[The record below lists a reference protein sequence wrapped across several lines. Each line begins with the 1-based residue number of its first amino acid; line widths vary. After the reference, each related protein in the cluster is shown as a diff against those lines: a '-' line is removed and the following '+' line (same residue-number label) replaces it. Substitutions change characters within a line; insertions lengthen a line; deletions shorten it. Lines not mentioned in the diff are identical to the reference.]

1 LRQINAHPVPA
12 AKNGLHLLSAGYTMT
27 TTTALPSFQREAAV
41 RLARRRDELRA
52 MLQQSTAAVA
62 EGAPE
67 VTDFKDVAAED
78 TRAAVDDIALGH
90 AADELDQVV
99 AALRRLDE
107 GTYGTC
113 QDCGDAIDARRLQ
126 ALPATPFC
134 TDCQAAHERQG
145 TPHR

>member
-1 LRQINAHPVPA
+1 
-12 AKNGLHLLSAGYTMT
+12 MT
-27 TTTALPSFQREAAV
+27 TTTVLSPFQHELAA
-41 RLARRRDELRA
+41 RLVRRRDELRT
-52 MLQQSTAAVA
+52 MLQQSAAAVA

-67 VTDFKDVAAED
+67 VMDFKDVAAED

-90 AADELDQVV
+90 AAEELGQVV
-99 AALRRLDE
+99 AALRRLED

-113 QDCGDAIDARRLQ
+113 QDCGDAIDQRRLQ

-134 TDCQAAHERQG
+134 TDCQSAHERHG

>member
-1 LRQINAHPVPA
+1 
-12 AKNGLHLLSAGYTMT
+12 MT
-27 TTTALPSFQREAAV
+27 TTTALSSFQRDAAA
-41 RLARRRDELRA
+41 RLVHRRDELRA
-52 MLQQSTAAVA
+52 MLQESAAAVV

-67 VTDFKDVAAED
+67 VMDFKDVAAED

-90 AADELDQVV
+90 AAEELAQVV
-99 AALRRLDE
+99 AALRRLDD

-113 QDCGDAIDARRLQ
+113 QDCGDTIDARRLQ